1 MVIMATD
8 FGRRRLGT
16 TTAVTIFSK
25 NEREIEEEVRARIN
39 RDRRSQEDRERE
51 LVRLKERRGNWY

>member
-1 MVIMATD
+1 
-8 FGRRRLGT
+8 
-16 TTAVTIFSK
+16 VTIFSK